1 MRADA
6 AAADAVRAHTR
17 EILPTK
23 VDPLVSLM
31 KVEKVPDSTYDLI
44 GGVEKQIREIKEV
57 IELPIKHPELFES
70 LGVSQPKGV
79 LLYGP
84 PGTGKVYNSYHS
96 LTHPFARVTCSAAL
110 ILPSIHSCRATRSAA
125 AFAHPRR
132 LGGAAPSRNAPPL
145 ASRARTSGAPNLTR
159 GGRTDD
165 SGGGGGGTVSVPL
178 RRRSVPLVL
187 PPRRSLL
194 ASCDVRCPPPR
205 SLADAARARGGAP
218 HGLHVHPRLGRRARA
233 EVHRRGL
240 AHGARAL
247 RDGARGGAVDHLHGR
262 GARYLSIYLGM
273 YIYIDIYLYIYRY
286 IYSTCIYIESER
298 HRATPSN
305 ELRVVARVRISQP
318 RHNNTQATTYV

>member
-96 LTHPFARVTCSAAL
+96 LTHPFTRVTCSAAL

-145 ASRARTSGAPNLTR
+145 ASRARTSGAPNLT
-159 GGRTDD
+159 
-165 SGGGGGGTVSVPL
+165 GGGAPTTAAAAAAAAPSLFRSAVAQFRSSSLRVARSSPRATSV
-178 RRRSVPLVL
+178 V
-187 PPRRSLL
+187 
-194 ASCDVRCPPPR
+194 PPPR

-262 GARYLSIYLGM
+262 GARYLSIY
-273 YIYIDIYLYIYRY
+273 IYI
-286 IYSTCIYIESER
+286 CIYI
-298 HRATPSN
+298 
-305 ELRVVARVRISQP
+305 
-318 RHNNTQATTYV
+318 Y